1 MDGTL
6 PDADVRLDQ
15 AVALFNT
22 GEHYACH
29 DVLEALWRDERA
41 PVRDL
46 YKGLLQIAVALHH
59 WARGNRRGAL
69 RLLDSGAALC
79 ARFAPAA
86 QGIDLAALLG
96 EVRVCRSALQGD
108 APPPDPSCAPRIRPA
123 S

>member
-15 AVALFNT
+15 AAALFNQ
-22 GEHYACH
+22 GEHHACH
-29 DVLEALWRDERA
+29 DVVEALWREERA

-46 YKGLLQIAVALHH
+46 YKGLLQIAVALLH

-79 ARFAPAA
+79 APFAPVA
-86 QGIDLAALLG
+86 QGIDLAALLA
-96 EVRVCRSALQGD
+96 EVRVCREALLTGK
-108 APPPDPSCAPRIRPA
+108 PSPDPSCAPRIRPA
-123 S
+123 L